1 MAASRLV
8 ESPKVRAQETKV
20 VKPGLA
26 GSDARRRDA
35 VRDRIVRVVTV
46 CQEGLKG
53 DSLIN
58 DTFERLDQAASFKPD
73 IACLPEDFT
82 RGKPEAVT
90 GPTIERVG
98 KWARAQSCYVIS
110 PLRVRAGGR
119 VYNSAVLIDRQGK
132 VAGRYDKIHPTE
144 DELQRGICPGE
155 TDPPLFE
162 TDFGTIGIQICF
174 DVNWREG
181 WARLKQKG
189 ARIIF
194 WPSAYAA
201 AHQMPALAFLNQCF
215 VVTSTVKSAS
225 RIYDIT
231 GDLLDASAKDRPW
244 ASAVLPLGKRLFETD
259 FNAPKMR
266 QVEKKYGSKV
276 QVTWLR
282 DDDWIT
288 LASLDPE
295 LAVEDIMKEFDLTP
309 LDDYILRAQKAQ
321 AKQRPEK

>member
-1 MAASRLV
+1 MVGSYAVGGVNPPL
-8 ESPKVRAQETKV
+8 AQGKNV
-20 VKPGLA
+20 LKPGLS
-26 GSDARRRDA
+26 GSGAAPDH
-35 VRDRIVRVVTV
+35 IVRVVTV

-53 DSLIN
+53 ESLVN

-82 RGKPEAVT
+82 RGEPEEVT
-90 GPTIERVG
+90 GPTVERVG
-98 KWARAQSCYVIS
+98 NWARERSCYVIC
-110 PLRVRAGGR
+110 PIRVRAAGR

-155 TDPPLFE
+155 TDAPLFE

-181 WARLKQKG
+181 WTRLKQKG

-201 AHQMPALAFLNQCF
+201 AHQMPALAFLHQCF
-215 VVTSTVKSAS
+215 VVTSTMKSAS

-244 ASAVLPLGKRLFETD
+244 AGAVLPLGKRLFETD

-295 LAVEDIMKEFDLTP
+295 LRVEDIMREFDLTP
-309 LDDYILRAQKAQ
+309 LDAYILRAQQAQ
-321 AKQRPEK
+321 DKQRPKK